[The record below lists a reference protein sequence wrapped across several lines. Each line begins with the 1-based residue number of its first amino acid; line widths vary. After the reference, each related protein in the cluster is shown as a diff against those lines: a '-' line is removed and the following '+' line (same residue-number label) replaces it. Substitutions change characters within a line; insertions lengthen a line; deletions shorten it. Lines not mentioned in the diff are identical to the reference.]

1 MASTDNGAV
10 SSLGG
15 KAGRLRHR
23 VICVMG
29 GGLAVAGTFTAL
41 LGHHQAGAMV
51 GAVGALVL
59 LSIPDTQSK

>member
-1 MASTDNGAV
+1 
-10 SSLGG
+10 
-15 KAGRLRHR
+15 
-23 VICVMG
+23 MG
-29 GGLAVAGTFTAL
+29 GGLAVAGTVTAL